1 MTSAGS
7 WTCSQQPRWGRWNEH
22 KRLLKRA
29 SLRRMRTPLILSH
42 CFFFAPPRAG
52 PSVLV
57 QTYFFRTV
65 WEKGIATSLNS
76 MVLKNLMHLTPAS
89 ELRMQASFGW
99 QNPNG
104 FYLILL
110 GPKREGIRR

>member
-1 MTSAGS
+1 MCGREA
-7 WTCSQQPRWGRWNEH
+7 RRREIGRWH
-22 KRLLKRA
+22 GRFL
-29 SLRRMRTPLILSH
+29 
-42 CFFFAPPRAG
+42 APPRAG
-52 PSVLV
+52 PQIVLV

-65 WEKGIATSLNS
+65 WKKGIATSLNS